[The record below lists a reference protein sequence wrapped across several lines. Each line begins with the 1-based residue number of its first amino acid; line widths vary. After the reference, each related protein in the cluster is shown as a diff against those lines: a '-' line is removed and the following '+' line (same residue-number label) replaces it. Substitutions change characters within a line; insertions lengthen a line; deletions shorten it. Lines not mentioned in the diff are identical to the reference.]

1 MMVKSK
7 RFKGVYVRKQ
17 KDGDI
22 SIYFSYKNAKGNL
35 TYQKV
40 GMKSQGVTEAY
51 AYDKRSETVLL
62 LKNGEIPHIVSSN
75 KTHKTTL
82 KDMAELY
89 FSYHKTKSTEKR
101 QRQFNN
107 RIMSELGHIN
117 VHNITSKDII
127 NLQKKFE
134 SDGLC
139 ASTVIQ
145 YTELISTIYNFY
157 SKSMKVKLNNPT
169 SNINKPTVK
178 NRRERILTKHEIKLV
193 YEEISHD
200 FTLTLFFA
208 LALSTAARKSTIL
221 NYKVKDVNLQNKT
234 LKSYDFKT
242 ESSYVSFLDDRTS
255 KLLEM
260 RMEACHHEPNASLV
274 FKPDIS
280 NIGRWI
286 SREFKIIFDN
296 LFNNGLLASDRQNR
310 VVIHS
315 LRHTVLSQ
323 LGQQGSNIFLLQK
336 ISNHKTL
343 ELVARYTKLAEDS
356 GKNEIKNLWN

>member
-145 YTELISTIYNFY
+145 YTELISTIYNF
-157 SKSMKVKLNNPT
+157 
-169 SNINKPTVK
+169 
-178 NRRERILTKHEIKLV
+178 
-193 YEEISHD
+193 
-200 FTLTLFFA
+200 
-208 LALSTAARKSTIL
+208 
-221 NYKVKDVNLQNKT
+221 
-234 LKSYDFKT
+234 
-242 ESSYVSFLDDRTS
+242 
-255 KLLEM
+255 
-260 RMEACHHEPNASLV
+260 
-274 FKPDIS
+274 
-280 NIGRWI
+280 
-286 SREFKIIFDN
+286 
-296 LFNNGLLASDRQNR
+296 
-310 VVIHS
+310 
-315 LRHTVLSQ
+315 
-323 LGQQGSNIFLLQK
+323 
-336 ISNHKTL
+336 
-343 ELVARYTKLAEDS
+343 
-356 GKNEIKNLWN
+356 